1 MVNAD
6 ETSQTTLYGLFPT
19 IRPVALFYAC
29 VSPGFRKQLTLSA
42 LLHNKEN
49 TP

>member
-19 IRPVALFYAC
+19 IRPVALFYAFRP
-29 VSPGFRKQLTLSA
+29 VSVS
-42 LLHNKEN
+42 N
-49 TP
+49 